1 MFHYGFVHAVLVD
14 WAGHRQASGLAN
26 ALVETVSV
34 LDGGELPVEER
45 LRLVEAAAERARESG
60 VRTAAESD
68 GITALRSMDR
78 LGLLTPTQTE
88 RLKAAAQ
95 ELARADEI

>member
-1 MFHYGFVHAVLVD
+1 
-14 WAGHRQASGLAN
+14 
-26 ALVETVSV
+26 
-34 LDGGELPVEER
+34 
-45 LRLVEAAAERARESG
+45 VEAAAERARESG